1 MFLNLY
7 GLLEFFFRSWV
18 QLDCAPAI
26 LSKRSDVVSTSVLTS
41 GKSMDKIYLRESE
54 SEKI

>member
-1 MFLNLY
+1 M
-7 GLLEFFFRSWV
+7 FFFD
-18 QLDCAPAI
+18 LDGAPAI

-41 GKSMDKIYLRESE
+41 GKSMDKISLRESE